1 MKLPVMNRSVKETT
15 RIEKIVILID
25 SIFSQRQYSIGKT
38 ALRTIEKVLKNTAN
52 VRRSMKKVMNRVI
65 QNIEELRKIIHY

>member
-25 SIFSQRQYSIGKT
+25 SIFSQRQYSIGKN
-38 ALRTIEKVLKNTAN
+38 ALRTIERVLQNTAN
-52 VRRSMKKVMNRVI
+52 VREV
-65 QNIEELRKIIHY
+65 